1 MTKFFKRVSRSR
13 LAVRIAADAIA
24 FYIRLVR
31 RTSRWEV
38 RGIEHPTAFWNTG
51 RPFVGAF
58 WHGRL
63 LMMPAA
69 WTTDRPMHVLI
80 SQHRDGEL
88 IARAMDR
95 FGLHT
100 VRGSGAKA
108 GSTEKGGRAALRAI
122 LQLLKKGEYITFT
135 PDGPRGPRMRA
146 STGIVA
152 AARLA
157 GVPIM
162 PATYAVRRR
171 RLARSWDRF
180 LIAWPFNRG
189 IILWGPPVDVSDAAE
204 PLDKAALRVE
214 TALNALCD
222 EADRLCGQP
231 PVPPAE
237 ARPHA

>member
-1 MTKFFKRVSRSR
+1 MAKFFKRVSRSTT
-13 LAVRIAADAIA
+13 AVRIAADIIV
-24 FYIRLVR
+24 FYIRLVQ
-31 RTSRWEV
+31 RTSRWDTI
-38 RGIEHPTAFWNTG
+38 GIEHPAAFWQSG
-51 RPFVGAF
+51 RSFVGAF

-69 WTTDRPMHVLI
+69 WTSDRKMHVLI

-95 FGLHT
+95 FGIGT
-100 VRGSGAKA
+100 VRGSAAKA
-108 GSTEKGGRAALRAI
+108 GSGEKGGRAALRAI
-122 LQLLKKGEYITFT
+122 VQLLKQGDCVTIT

-146 STGIVA
+146 GTGIVV

-162 PATYAVRRR
+162 PATYSVRRR

-189 IILWGPPVDVSDAAE
+189 VLLWGAPIDVSDPAE
-204 PLDKAALRVE
+204 PLDQAALRVE
-214 TALNALCD
+214 TALNALCA
-222 EADRLCGQP
+222 EADRLCGHAPIQP
-231 PVPPAE
+231 AGPD
-237 ARPHA
+237 HA